1 VMSDRLLVVF
11 VALILVAFLLGYLV
25 RAIIG

>member
-1 VMSDRLLVVF
+1 MMSDRLLVVF

>member
-25 RAIIG
+25 RATIG

>member
-1 VMSDRLLVVF
+1 MMSDRLLVVF

-25 RAIIG
+25 RATIG